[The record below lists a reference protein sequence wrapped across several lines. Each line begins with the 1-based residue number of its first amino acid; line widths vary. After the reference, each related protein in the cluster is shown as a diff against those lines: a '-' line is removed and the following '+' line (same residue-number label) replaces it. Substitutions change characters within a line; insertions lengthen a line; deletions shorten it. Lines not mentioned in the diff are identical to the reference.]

1 MIGTT
6 RRFRN
11 KTSVSPS
18 DVQDGDAF
26 PIKVVA
32 VAGFAGDWAAYVGP
46 SDWPDL
52 RVADAGTKIG
62 DKTAK
67 ALFYILAMSGRGYRH

>member
-1 MIGTT
+1 MTITR

-11 KTSVSPS
+11 KVIVLPS

-26 PIKVVA
+26 PIKIVA

-46 SDWPDL
+46 SDWSDD
-52 RVADAGTKIG
+52 RIADAGTKIS
-62 DKTAK
+62 DKAAK
-67 ALFYILAMSGRGYRH
+67 ELFFVLAMSGRGYR